1 MGTIFR
7 AVGLISGTSAD
18 GVDAVLL
25 DTDGETVPRVIA
37 RVANPYPDA
46 LRRRVMALYEPGD
59 NELDRMG
66 ALDRDLGD
74 FFAEAAIAVCRAA
87 GCEPSAIDVVGS
99 HGQTVRHRPPGFST
113 QIASPFVISHR
124 LRVLTVADFRMAD
137 MVRGGE
143 GAPLVPLYHRVL
155 FGGDEAVAVINLG
168 GIANITALA
177 TDGSVT
183 AGDTGPAN
191 TLMDHWAERISS
203 GREHCD
209 TDGAWAARGQ
219 VDAAALQWLLAHPY
233 FQRPFPKSTGRE
245 EFGAEF
251 LEQFIAA
258 FPGMGTADRFRTLA
272 QLTVE
277 TVALACER
285 LLSPEPQRVV
295 LCGGGADNPV
305 LVASFRERLCRSQ
318 VVSSN
323 SLGVDT
329 AFLEA
334 EAFAWFAVRT
344 LRGLPSNLP
353 EATHASEPAVLGA
366 LYLPGPGY
374 SVLKR

>member
-1 MGTIFR
+1 MGTIYR

-18 GVDAVLL
+18 GVDAVVLE
-25 DTDGETVPRVIA
+25 TDGEGVPQVIA
-37 RVANPYPDA
+37 RVACPYPDA
-46 LRRRVMALYEPGD
+46 LRHRVMALYEPGD

-66 ALDRDLGD
+66 ALDRELGD
-74 FFAEAAIAVCRAA
+74 FFAEAGFAVCRVA
-87 GCEPSAIDVVGS
+87 GCDPSSIDVVGS
-99 HGQTVRHRPPGFST
+99 HGQTIRHRPPGFSM

-124 LRVLTVADFRMAD
+124 LRVVTVADFRMAD

-155 FGGDEAVAVINLG
+155 FGGDGPVAVINLG

-177 TDGSVT
+177 ADGGVV

-191 TLMDHWAERISS
+191 TLMDHWAERISA
-203 GREHCD
+203 GRKHCD
-209 TDGAWAARGQ
+209 TDGFWAAQGQ
-219 VDAAALQWLLAHPY
+219 VDAVALRWLLEHPY

-245 EFGAEF
+245 EFGAVYLEEF
-251 LEQFIAA
+251 LAA
-258 FPGMGTADRFRTLA
+258 FPKMTIQDRFRTLA
-272 QLTVE
+272 MLTVE
-277 TVALACER
+277 TVAQACER
-285 LLSPEPQRVV
+285 LLPPEPKRVV

-305 LVASFRERLCRSQ
+305 LVAGFRERLPRSQ
-318 VVSSN
+318 VVSSS

-353 EATHASEPAVLGA
+353 EATSASEPAVLGA

-374 SVLKR
+374 AVTKR